1 MKRRRYHV
9 IYGIILLIGAVILL
23 YPLLWLFSST
33 FRENQA
39 IFTETGLLPSSP
51 TLSGWKAAFSDY
63 GGQINLLSAMANTY
77 AYVLPKVVLTLISVT
92 LTAYGFSRFQFKGKR
107 IWMLLLFSTLF
118 LPQTVLYVPQYVLFE
133 RLGWLD
139 SPLYLP
145 LIVPAALAGETVFII
160 TLMQFF
166 RSIPKQ
172 FDEAARLD
180 GCNSLQILWHIL
192 VPMLRPA
199 LISCGVLQLLWSVND
214 YMGPLLYIKTPS
226 RYPLSI
232 FVKLS
237 MDADS
242 GFQWNR
248 VLAVCCIAMLP
259 QILVYFI
266 AQRTTDSPIATGGIK
281 G

>member
-199 LISCGVLQLLWSVND
+199 LLSCGVLQLLWSVND

>member
-51 TLSGWKAAFSDY
+51 TLSGWKAACSDY

-248 VLAVCCIAMLP
+248 ALAVCCIAMLP